1 MIYSARSCPLNGFV
15 SHPVVPLVFSVAWGF
30 AYGVAMEDLEDPCPG
45 TPGTALGLPEDLDDG
60 SIGDKDEAA
69 SSHLSTE
76 NLDGTITVGTG
87 SISSQQLATAL
98 FEARL
103 QQSFVMQRALPWESG
118 VFGEIFGAGDNI
130 FPRVQAPDI
139 PTVTESRENVLFP
152 APVPFEQRTVS
163 VHVRAVNFGSFK
175 TKRYGEQYQ
184 RNLLFQRWEAILLHA
199 PNASTS
205 GIYLAS
211 FSRDVRLEKI
221 EMIFGGKATSTLRKR
236 AGQVKDFLSWGISC
250 GKGCMFPLSIQDL
263 RDYFEHLR
271 ERGAARTVFT
281 DWLPCVAFLKHVLGV
296 RVEDGYFADPIVKGR
311 LRGLQLDRKP
321 RKQSRPFTV
330 AEVVILEEFLAD
342 EDRDL
347 RDRYG
352 VGVILF
358 AIFARARFGDLRCLQ
373 SVLKDFNDHDLR
385 KTEVGYIEARST
397 SHKMRSVGNRIGLPL
412 PMVAP
417 IKGFSKHV
425 WGKVFWDVAESLG
438 APLNLVR
445 DRPLW
450 CAPNLDGSLS
460 ERYISGR
467 ETAKWIKII
476 LEERGCP
483 NLGSLTPH
491 GAKAT
496 LLTMAGKFG
505 LGEADRCVLGYH
517 SYKRSS
523 ATIYC
528 RDLHA
533 TPLRRLERMIACVRN
548 GSFIPDATRS
558 GMLDRAAAASTSLKR
573 SDWNKGVAFG
583 ALKENSI
590 KVT

>member
-1 MIYSARSCPLNGFV
+1 
-15 SHPVVPLVFSVAWGF
+15 
-30 AYGVAMEDLEDPCPG
+30 
-45 TPGTALGLPEDLDDG
+45 
-60 SIGDKDEAA
+60 
-69 SSHLSTE
+69 
-76 NLDGTITVGTG
+76 
-87 SISSQQLATAL
+87 
-98 FEARL
+98 
-103 QQSFVMQRALPWESG
+103 
-118 VFGEIFGAGDNI
+118 
-130 FPRVQAPDI
+130 
-139 PTVTESRENVLFP
+139 
-152 APVPFEQRTVS
+152 
-163 VHVRAVNFGSFK
+163 
-175 TKRYGEQYQ
+175 
-184 RNLLFQRWEAILLHA
+184 
-199 PNASTS
+199 
-205 GIYLAS
+205 
-211 FSRDVRLEKI
+211 
-221 EMIFGGKATSTLRKR
+221 
-236 AGQVKDFLSWGISC
+236 
-250 GKGCMFPLSIQDL
+250 MFPLSIQDL